1 MNTALTFAS
10 LCQDKEVAEGTFKRG
25 LGHIHLLAYRPTHF

>member
-25 LGHIHLLAYRPTHF
+25 LGHIHFW